1 MGQMELEKQAE
12 QQQKATEQ
20 QRRQEREAAERLQ
33 RQEQEEQER
42 RRRESEE
49 QRLAQEEARR
59 RAMEQADQE
68 RRRSEQERRL
78 YEARERTWQDDQR
91 RRVDEQRRMQQ
102 LQEQAQQQQQQ
113 QQQQLGSQD
122 QVRSQLLTQ
131 EATMRQASEAAKL
144 RRQQEEELERQ
155 RERERER
162 AARIRLEELDRKRN
176 GALGPASLGGD
187 SVMRPPV
194 VVRSAWGST
203 DSVGVGAG
211 GAGNVL
217 GSGAGLLEVD
227 YAAMP
232 RGRGAAPKEPRKL
245 YDHKTDKFVSE
256 DEKAWKGLNR
266 PPTADKGAS
275 KGSSEKSNNALAVS
289 SGKDSRADA
298 ARGREGSM
306 ATMTMICPWMPKL
319 ATRTPR
325 PSACL
330 RGNTTEKARVAG
342 QGETRQQWG
351 FLVLTVVRACAATG
365 WRMCREGWEVKSL
378 PPWLR
383 LVIGTCLG
391 VAKAS
396 LWALRSVSTTATW
409 VVRVSIF
416 CGRGCVAGAGS
427 NCVVFA
433 CSNCVVFACLC
444 PSPLQICRAQSS
456 LCLSR
461 LAGTGLGMWHPDRDG
476 ARA

>member
-33 RQEQEEQER
+33 RQELEEQER

-289 SGKDSRADA
+289 SGKDSRSSSHQASAGTSGSKEHEGMSRA
-298 ARGREGSM
+298 ALKKLALEERRRREREGRINGDDDDDLPMDAKAGDKNPPAKRLLAREHDREGKGGGAGRNTTAVGILGADGGASM
-306 ATMTMICPWMPKL
+306 RGNWLADVPGGLGSEELAAL
-319 ATRTPR
+319 ATSSDWDLFGR
-325 PSACL
+325 
-330 RGNTTEKARVAG
+330 G
-342 QGETRQQWG
+342 QG
-351 FLVLTVVRACAATG
+351 
-365 WRMCREGWEVKSL
+365 KSM
-378 PPWLR
+378 
-383 LVIGTCLG
+383 G
-391 VAKAS
+391 AS
-396 LWALRSVSTTATW
+396 LGLHD
-409 VVRVSIF
+409 
-416 CGRGCVAGAGS
+416 GDMGGA
-427 NCVVFA
+427 C
-433 CSNCVVFACLC
+433 
-444 PSPLQICRAQSS
+444 
-456 LCLSR
+456 
-461 LAGTGLGMWHPDRDG
+461 
-476 ARA
+476 

>member
-1 MGQMELEKQAE
+1 MGQMELEKMHE
-12 QQQKATEQ
+12 QLQKATEQ
-20 QRRQEREAAERLQ
+20 QRRQEREAAEQLQ
-33 RQEQEEQER
+33 RQEQEEQDR

-162 AARIRLEELDRKRN
+162 AARTRLEELDRKRN
-176 GALGPASLGGD
+176 GALGTASLGGD

-194 VVRSAWGST
+194 VVRNAWGSA
-203 DSVGVGAG
+203 DSAGVGAG

-266 PPTADKGAS
+266 PPTADKGVS
-275 KGSSEKSNNALAVS
+275 KGTSDKSNNALAVS
-289 SGKDSRADA
+289 SSKDSRSSGHQASTGTSGGKEHEGMSRA
-298 ARGREGSM
+298 ALKKLALEERRRREREGRINADDDDDLPIDAKAGDKNPPAKRLLTREHDRGGKGGGTGRNTTAVGILGAGGGASM
-306 ATMTMICPWMPKL
+306 RGNWLADVPGGLGSEELAAL
-319 ATRTPR
+319 ATSSDWDLFGR
-325 PSACL
+325 
-330 RGNTTEKARVAG
+330 G
-342 QGETRQQWG
+342 QG
-351 FLVLTVVRACAATG
+351 
-365 WRMCREGWEVKSL
+365 KSM
-378 PPWLR
+378 
-383 LVIGTCLG
+383 G
-391 VAKAS
+391 AS
-396 LWALRSVSTTATW
+396 LGLHD
-409 VVRVSIF
+409 
-416 CGRGCVAGAGS
+416 GDMGGA
-427 NCVVFA
+427 C
-433 CSNCVVFACLC
+433 
-444 PSPLQICRAQSS
+444 
-456 LCLSR
+456 
-461 LAGTGLGMWHPDRDG
+461 
-476 ARA
+476 